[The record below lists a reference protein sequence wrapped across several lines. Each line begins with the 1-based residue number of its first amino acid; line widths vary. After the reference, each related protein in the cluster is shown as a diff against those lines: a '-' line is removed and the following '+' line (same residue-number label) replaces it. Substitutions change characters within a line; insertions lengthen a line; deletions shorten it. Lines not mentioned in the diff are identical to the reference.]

1 MQGKDA
7 VFQQVFIDPIHRNG
21 RGTMLAAVICLFL
34 PGLYLAMFQGLV
46 PDPGTLLGALFAV
59 WAIFVVIGLIE
70 PVVYYPMLGFGGT
83 YMSFLVGNVLN
94 LRVPVAMTAQEVVG
108 TRPGTPEAEVVS
120 TLGIAGSL
128 ISSQLV
134 LIVGMLAFLPFLDG
148 LKGSGSSLV
157 LALDQVLP
165 ALFGALG
172 RRVHSQ
178 TPPAGRGSSGPGAGH
193 RPDSGQYSLFGGDSP
208 HGDPFG
214 LERPL
219 HVQAGVGAGRRN
231 RIVRAGEMADLPV
244 SGQPQIVW
252 TTDSDCQKRGLL
264 GPCRLGTAL
273 ATGGRQGCTGGG

>member
-1 MQGKDA
+1 MDDRES
-7 VFQQVFIDPIHRNG
+7 VFQKLFLDPIHRNG
-21 RGTMLAAVICLFL
+21 RGTMLAAVVCLFF
-34 PGLYLAMFQGLV
+34 PGLYLAVFHAMV

-108 TRPGTPEAEVVS
+108 TRPGSPEAEVVS

-128 ISSQLV
+128 ISCQLV

-148 LKGSGSSLV
+148 LKGTGSSLG

-172 RRVHSQ
+172 GVYILKHPRLAAVPLVLGLGIALIRDNIPYSVVIPPMVILSVWSARVM
-178 TPPAGRGSSGPGAGH
+178 
-193 RPDSGQYSLFGGDSP
+193 Y
-208 HGDPFG
+208 
-214 LERPL
+214 
-219 HVQAGVGAGRRN
+219 
-231 RIVRAGEMADLPV
+231 
-244 SGQPQIVW
+244 
-252 TTDSDCQKRGLL
+252 KRGWVK
-264 GPCRLGTAL
+264 GEEIG
-273 ATGGRQGCTGGG
+273 